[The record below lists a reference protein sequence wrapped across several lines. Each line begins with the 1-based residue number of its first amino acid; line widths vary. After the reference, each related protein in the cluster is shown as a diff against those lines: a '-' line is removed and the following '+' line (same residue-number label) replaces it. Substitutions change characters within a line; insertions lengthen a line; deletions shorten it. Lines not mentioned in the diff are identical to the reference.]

1 MASVRHGP
9 TWTETSRL
17 AELAPGE
24 LVWASIVN
32 GIENPAAHG
41 KSRPVILIEADG
53 YGWRTIGLTTRPRH
67 LDGTPRVQ
75 IPNARGV
82 GLRQPG
88 WLWSGRLCATS
99 GIDIGDH
106 IGWVDQ
112 ALVFE
117 VARLAGLDGPTIKTL
132 LLAALTHHR
141 SPTTGPRVVHEE
153 QP

>member
-1 MASVRHGP
+1 MASVRHRP
-9 TWTETSRL
+9 TGTETSRP

-32 GIENPAAHG
+32 GIENPAARG

-53 YGWRTIGLTTRPRH
+53 YAWRTIGLTTRPRH
-67 LDGTPRVQ
+67 LDGTPRIQ
-75 IPNARGV
+75 IPNARVV

-88 WLWSGRLCATS
+88 WLWSGTLCATS

-117 VARLAGLDGPTIKTL
+117 VAKLAGLDGPTIKEL
-132 LLAALTHHR
+132 LVAALAHH
-141 SPTTGPRVVHEE
+141 PAPAQLHGVDGGG
-153 QP
+153 Q